1 MRPPVRR
8 RRQTEG
14 LMSGALS
21 IGSGIPTTSPL
32 DGVLDGLGRVEND
45 VDGLDE
51 RVLGQIVLCNM
62 IVDDRFQ
69 DQSTGEMLMV
79 LAIIA
84 AGSFALTAAC
94 TRPATSIT
102 A

>member
-1 MRPPVRR
+1 
-8 RRQTEG
+8 
-14 LMSGALS
+14 MSGVLS